1 MKSNIPKDKYY
12 HLFTGSSVLVL
23 ALVNALDKEEIIPV
37 VKDQSESAR
46 LAGFG
51 ITTPL
56 LQDVYLHEDEIEKGK
71 KVVKQLF

>member
-1 MKSNIPKDKYY
+1 MKSSTSKDKYY
-12 HLFTGSSVLVL
+12 RLFTGSSLLVL
-23 ALVNALDKEEIIPV
+23 ALVSQLDKEGIIPV
-37 VKDQSESAR
+37 VKDQGESAR

-56 LQDVYLHEDEIEKGK
+56 LQDVYLHRDEIDKGE

>member
-23 ALVNALDKEEIIPV
+23 ALVNALDKEEIIPL
-37 VKDQSESAR
+37 VKDQGESAR

-56 LQDVYLHEDEIEKGK
+56 LQMYIFMKTKLKKGK
-71 KVVKQLF
+71 KL

>member
-37 VKDQSESAR
+37 VKDQGESAR

-56 LQDVYLHEDEIEKGK
+56 LQMYIFMKTKLKKGK
-71 KVVKQLF
+71 KL

>member
-12 HLFTGSSVLVL
+12 HLFTGSSLLVL
-23 ALVNALDKEEIIPV
+23 ALVSALDKEEIIPL
-37 VKDQSESAR
+37 VKDQGESAR

-56 LQDVYLHEDEIEKGK
+56 LQMYIFMKTKLKKGK
-71 KVVKQLF
+71 KL